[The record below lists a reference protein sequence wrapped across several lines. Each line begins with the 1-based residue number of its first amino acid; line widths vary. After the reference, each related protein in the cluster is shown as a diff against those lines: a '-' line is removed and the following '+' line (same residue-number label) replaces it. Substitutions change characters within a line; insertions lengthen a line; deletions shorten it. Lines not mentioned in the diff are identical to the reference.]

1 MILAKVPNFT
11 PECLWIVG
19 FVYVGHS
26 GATTNYSRREAFAS
40 IQQALDRVVPFDNN
54 HPVLIFGDWNT
65 DPQRLQRIVHSW
77 GHGLTVMQF
86 SGSQITRLST
96 VHGRRHSSIDH
107 FVCNAPARALLTSPR
122 VDRQTA
128 VADHF
133 VICTSIRAETQG
145 QPPVPRAPI
154 ISRHHC
160 LKATDRIATSNYWD
174 VLVDGAT
181 DDTDTDTDIHQLTSQ
196 FLESANAVADNLS
209 LRLSPPAT
217 RSNRRLLSGATKR
230 AILASNTAR
239 QAFIA
244 AATHTNPDPVQCNTL
259 RDEWSRL
266 KAAATQLERADG
278 RKQWVKHADDL
289 DRAVSDGRTDLV
301 FAAAR
306 AMSGNSSRSAAVTPL
321 YNSNGIVQYD
331 PTSIL
336 RVMQCHYGSLA
347 ADTTGH
353 SLDLQYWHDRQPI
366 QVSRDTPLIRNSDIL
381 DQDFSWNQ
389 IAATLLQM
397 SPRKAPGDDGI
408 TTAFYQAALYM
419 PANTQEGVPPTPFAR
434 ALLRVCGQVFASATI
449 PRAWLCASI
458 VSIDKKDG
466 DPLNPGDKRGIA
478 LINVGLK
485 LVCKVLQMRIE
496 RFVETNNLLSYEQAG
511 FRKRKECV
519 GQVVSL
525 VDIIQR
531 RQNAG
536 LNTHVLF
543 IDIRKAFDT
552 VPVGALL
559 WKLQNMGFPRRTLA
573 FLKALYTSSSARARA
588 GSLLSDP
595 FPVQRGVRQ
604 GCPLSGLLFNLFI
617 NDILDGVAPI
627 TVPGLPRDTNPIR
640 GLMYADDVAVFA
652 DSEQSLLAASTA
664 VERWANQWEMQFGV
678 AKCGIISFTGHLA
691 PRLDNPLDIRL
702 HGQLVSRVES
712 YKYLGVLIDSKLDH
726 SAWLKQKRSALEHT
740 ISALHPV
747 LANHQLTV
755 NYRSRIF
762 SAVVMGKAY
771 YGLEL
776 VGGNKSHLAPLQT
789 TINKGIRLFTGARL
803 STAIG
808 PLLVETGIGSLLTRS
823 LVSRGQLVRSQRWFW
838 SRRTKQLY
846 RNRYWLTPQVR
857 PKTVKQRH
865 SFALMETL
873 QTCGDSASL
882 QKYVTRQLL
891 DTSGFFKDPSFDQ
904 SRAHG
909 TRYLMLA
916 RMDALWTARKA
927 IQIGILVD
935 THPFSVDHCILCDQQ
950 LLSTSIA
957 HLVVECKQVT
967 GHRIQSGLVPA
978 IQKSRLRLLGRA
990 LDPGVENVYTWLRG
1004 GVLNGEADLDQR
1016 WLDGTV
1022 EHESMGTR
1030 HDNRA
1035 LAARLADFLQFIQKK
1050 TTNYSRREAFASI
1063 RQALDRVVPFDNN
1076 HPVLIFGDWNTDP
1089 QRLQRIVHSWGH
1101 GLTVMQFS
1109 GSQITRLST
1118 VHGRRH
1124 SSIDHFVCNAP
1135 ARALLTSPPTDRIAT
1150 SNYWDVLADG
1160 ATDDTDTDTNIHQL
1174 TSQFLESANAVADN
1188 LSLRLSPP
1196 ATRFNRRLL
1205 SGATKR
1211 AILASNTAR
1220 QAFIAVATHTN
1231 PDPVHCST
1239 LRDEW
1244 SRLKATATQL
1254 ERVDGRKQW
1263 VKHADN
1269 LDRAVSD
1276 GRTDLVFAAARAM
1289 SGNSSRS
1296 AAVTPLYTS
1305 DGIVQYDP
1313 TSILRVMQ
1321 GHYGSL
1327 AADTTGHSLDLQYW
1341 HDRQPIQA
1349 SPNTPTIRNSEI
1361 LDQDFSWNQ
1370 IAAALLQMSPRK
1382 APGDDGI
1389 TTAFYQ
1395 AALYMP
1401 ANTQEGVPP
1410 TPFARALLRVCGQ
1423 VFASATIPRA
1433 WLCASIVS
1441 IDKKDGDPLNPGDKR
1456 GIALINVGLKLVCKV
1471 LQMRIER
1478 FVETKNLLSYEQA
1491 GFRKRKECVGQV
1503 VSLVDIIQRRQNAGL
1518 NTHVLFIDIRKAF
1531 DTVPVGAL
1539 LWKLQNMGFPRR
1551 TLAFL
1556 KALYTSS
1563 SARAR
1568 AGSLLSDPFPVQRGV
1583 RQGCPLSGLLFNLFI
1598 NDILDGVAPI
1608 TVPGLPRDT
1617 NPIRG
1622 LMYADDVAVFADSE
1636 QSLLAA
1642 STAVEQ
1648 WANQWEMQFGVAKC
1662 GIISF
1667 TGHLAPRLDNPLDI
1681 RLHGQLV
1688 SRVESYKYLGVL
1700 IDSKLDHS
1708 AWLKQKRSALEH
1720 TISALHPVL
1729 ANHQLTVNY
1738 RSRIF
1743 SAVVM
1748 GKAYYGLELVGGNKS
1763 HLAPLQTTINKGIR
1777 LFTGARLST
1786 AIGPLLVETG
1796 IDSLLTRS
1804 LVSRV
1809 RLLERS
1815 VTKRTP
1821 INAICSGTDND
1832 VFTLNVQGQLVRSQ
1846 RWFLVSSDQTAV
1858 QEQILADTTSQT
1870 KDSQATTLVC
1880 IDGNSTNMWGLC
1892 IAPKLI
1898 HCILCNRQLL
1908 STSIAHLVV
1917 ECEQVTGHR
1926 IQSGLVPAI
1935 QKSRLRL
1942 LGRALD
1948 PGVENVY
1955 TWLRGEVLNGEAD
1968 LDQRWL
1974 DGTVEH
1980 ESMGTRHD
1988 NRALAARLADFL
2000 QVAYRQ
2006 YQSILWKYHRDR
2018 LVEVG

>member
-1 MILAKVPNFT
+1 MQGAPMRIERLSRPTTCCPTNRLGFRKREECVGQVVSLVDIIQRRQNAGLNTYVLFIDIPKGIRYSPRWCTVMEVAEHGIPLVVLLPFSRHCTHPHLLELGQVHYYRTHSRYREGSDRDVPCLDCCSICSSTTFSMVVAPITVPGLSRDTTPIRGLMYADDVAVFTDSEQSLLAASTAIEQWAIQWEMQFGVAKCGIISFTGHLVSRLDNPLDIRLHRQLVSRVESYKYLGILIDSKLDHSAWLKQKRFALEHTISALYPVLANHQLTVNYRSRIFSAVVMGKAYYGLELVGGNKSHLAPLQTTINKGIRLFTGARLSTAIGPLLVETGIGSLLTRSLVSRVRLLERSVTKRTPINAICSGTDNDVFTLNVQGQLVRSQRWFWSRRTKQLYRNRYWLTPQVRPKTVKQRHSFALMETLRTCGDSASLQKYVTRQLLDTSGFFKDPSFDQSRAHGTRYLMLARMDALWTARKAIQIGILVDTHPFSVDHCILCDQQLLSTSIAHLVVECEQVTGHRIQSGLVPAIQKSRLRLLGRALDPGVENVYT
-11 PECLWIVG
+11 WLRGGVLNGEADLDQRWLDGTVEHESMGMRHDNRALAARTASLCLNGSECLWIVG
-19 FVYVGHS
+19 SVYVGHS

-40 IQQALDRVVPFDNN
+40 IRQALDRVVPFDNN

-133 VICTSIRAETQG
+133 VIRTSIRAEAQG
-145 QPPVPRAPI
+145 QPPAPRAPT

-160 LKATDRIATSNYWD
+160 LEATDRIATSNYWD
-174 VLVDGAT
+174 VLADGAT
-181 DDTDTDTDIHQLTSQ
+181 DNTDTDTGTDIHQLTSQ

-209 LRLSPPAT
+209 LRLSPPVT
-217 RSNRRLLSGATKR
+217 RSNRRLLSGTTKR

-266 KAAATQLERADG
+266 KAAATQLERVDG
-278 RKQWVKHADDL
+278 RKQWVKHADNL

-321 YNSNGIVQYD
+321 YNSDGIVQYD

-336 RVMQCHYGSLA
+336 RVMQGHYGSLA

-366 QVSRDTPLIRNSDIL
+366 QTSSNTPTIRNSDIL

-389 IAATLLQM
+389 IASALLQM

-434 ALLRVCGQVFASATI
+434 ALLRICGQVFASATI
-449 PRAWLCASI
+449 PRAWLYASI

-511 FRKRKECV
+511 FRKREECV

-543 IDIRKAFDT
+543 INIRKAFDT

-664 VERWANQWEMQFGV
+664 IEQWANRWEMQFGV

-762 SAVVMGKAY
+762 FAVVMGKAY

-823 LVSRGQLVRSQRWFW
+823 LVSRVRLLERSVTKRTPINAICSGTDNDVFTLNVQGQLVRSQRWFW

-873 QTCGDSASL
+873 RTCGDSASL

-957 HLVVECKQVT
+957 HLVVECEQVT

-1022 EHESMGTR
+1022 EHESMG
-1030 HDNRA
+1030 
-1035 LAARLADFLQFIQKK
+1035 
-1050 TTNYSRREAFASI
+1050 
-1063 RQALDRVVPFDNN
+1063 
-1076 HPVLIFGDWNTDP
+1076 
-1089 QRLQRIVHSWGH
+1089 
-1101 GLTVMQFS
+1101 M
-1109 GSQITRLST
+1109 
-1118 VHGRRH
+1118 
-1124 SSIDHFVCNAP
+1124 
-1135 ARALLTSPPTDRIAT
+1135 
-1150 SNYWDVLADG
+1150 
-1160 ATDDTDTDTNIHQL
+1160 
-1174 TSQFLESANAVADN
+1174 
-1188 LSLRLSPP
+1188 
-1196 ATRFNRRLL
+1196 
-1205 SGATKR
+1205 
-1211 AILASNTAR
+1211 
-1220 QAFIAVATHTN
+1220 
-1231 PDPVHCST
+1231 
-1239 LRDEW
+1239 
-1244 SRLKATATQL
+1244 
-1254 ERVDGRKQW
+1254 
-1263 VKHADN
+1263 
-1269 LDRAVSD
+1269 
-1276 GRTDLVFAAARAM
+1276 
-1289 SGNSSRS
+1289 
-1296 AAVTPLYTS
+1296 
-1305 DGIVQYDP
+1305 
-1313 TSILRVMQ
+1313 
-1321 GHYGSL
+1321 
-1327 AADTTGHSLDLQYW
+1327 
-1341 HDRQPIQA
+1341 
-1349 SPNTPTIRNSEI
+1349 
-1361 LDQDFSWNQ
+1361 
-1370 IAAALLQMSPRK
+1370 
-1382 APGDDGI
+1382 
-1389 TTAFYQ
+1389 
-1395 AALYMP
+1395 
-1401 ANTQEGVPP
+1401 
-1410 TPFARALLRVCGQ
+1410 
-1423 VFASATIPRA
+1423 
-1433 WLCASIVS
+1433 
-1441 IDKKDGDPLNPGDKR
+1441 
-1456 GIALINVGLKLVCKV
+1456 
-1471 LQMRIER
+1471 
-1478 FVETKNLLSYEQA
+1478 
-1491 GFRKRKECVGQV
+1491 
-1503 VSLVDIIQRRQNAGL
+1503 
-1518 NTHVLFIDIRKAF
+1518 
-1531 DTVPVGAL
+1531 
-1539 LWKLQNMGFPRR
+1539 
-1551 TLAFL
+1551 
-1556 KALYTSS
+1556 
-1563 SARAR
+1563 
-1568 AGSLLSDPFPVQRGV
+1568 
-1583 RQGCPLSGLLFNLFI
+1583 
-1598 NDILDGVAPI
+1598 
-1608 TVPGLPRDT
+1608 
-1617 NPIRG
+1617 
-1622 LMYADDVAVFADSE
+1622 
-1636 QSLLAA
+1636 
-1642 STAVEQ
+1642 
-1648 WANQWEMQFGVAKC
+1648 
-1662 GIISF
+1662 
-1667 TGHLAPRLDNPLDI
+1667 
-1681 RLHGQLV
+1681 
-1688 SRVESYKYLGVL
+1688 
-1700 IDSKLDHS
+1700 
-1708 AWLKQKRSALEH
+1708 
-1720 TISALHPVL
+1720 
-1729 ANHQLTVNY
+1729 
-1738 RSRIF
+1738 
-1743 SAVVM
+1743 
-1748 GKAYYGLELVGGNKS
+1748 
-1763 HLAPLQTTINKGIR
+1763 
-1777 LFTGARLST
+1777 
-1786 AIGPLLVETG
+1786 
-1796 IDSLLTRS
+1796 
-1804 LVSRV
+1804 
-1809 RLLERS
+1809 
-1815 VTKRTP
+1815 
-1821 INAICSGTDND
+1821 
-1832 VFTLNVQGQLVRSQ
+1832 
-1846 RWFLVSSDQTAV
+1846 
-1858 QEQILADTTSQT
+1858 
-1870 KDSQATTLVC
+1870 
-1880 IDGNSTNMWGLC
+1880 
-1892 IAPKLI
+1892 
-1898 HCILCNRQLL
+1898 
-1908 STSIAHLVV
+1908 
-1917 ECEQVTGHR
+1917 
-1926 IQSGLVPAI
+1926 
-1935 QKSRLRL
+1935 
-1942 LGRALD
+1942 
-1948 PGVENVY
+1948 
-1955 TWLRGEVLNGEAD
+1955 
-1968 LDQRWL
+1968 
-1974 DGTVEH
+1974 
-1980 ESMGTRHD
+1980 RHD

-2006 YQSILWKYHRDR
+2006 YQSTLWKYHRDR

>member
-1 MILAKVPNFT
+1 MADNFMARIMGSNK
-11 PECLWIVG
+11 LNSSRG
-19 FVYVGHS
+19 S
-26 GATTNYSRREAFAS
+26 RTT
-40 IQQALDRVVPFDNN
+40 
-54 HPVLIFGDWNT
+54 
-65 DPQRLQRIVHSW
+65 
-77 GHGLTVMQF
+77 
-86 SGSQITRLST
+86 
-96 VHGRRHSSIDH
+96 
-107 FVCNAPARALLTSPR
+107 
-122 VDRQTA
+122 
-128 VADHF
+128 
-133 VICTSIRAETQG
+133 
-145 QPPVPRAPI
+145 PVPRAST

-160 LKATDRIATSNYWD
+160 LEATDRIATSNYWD
-174 VLVDGAT
+174 VLAD
-181 DDTDTDTDIHQLTSQ
+181 
-196 FLESANAVADNLS
+196 ANAVADNLS

-244 AATHTNPDPVQCNTL
+244 AATIRNPDPVQCNTL

-266 KAAATQLERADG
+266 KATATQLERVDG
-278 RKQWVKHADDL
+278 RKQWVKHADNL

-321 YNSNGIVQYD
+321 YNSDGIVQYD

-336 RVMQCHYGSLA
+336 RVMQGHYGSLA

-366 QVSRDTPLIRNSDIL
+366 QVSPNTPPIRNSDIL

-389 IAATLLQM
+389 IAAALLQM
-397 SPRKAPGDDGI
+397 SPRKAPGDD
-408 TTAFYQAALYM
+408 
-419 PANTQEGVPPTPFAR
+419 
-434 ALLRVCGQVFASATI
+434 ATI

-511 FRKRKECV
+511 FRKREECV

-664 VERWANQWEMQFGV
+664 IEQWANRWEMQFGV

-823 LVSRGQLVRSQRWFW
+823 LVSRVRLLERSVTKRTPINAICSGTDNDVFTLNVQGQLVRSQRWFW

-873 QTCGDSASL
+873 RTCGDSASL
-882 QKYVTRQLL
+882 QKYVTRQFL

-957 HLVVECKQVT
+957 HLVVECEQVT

-1035 LAARLADFLQFIQKK
+1035 LAARLADFLQ
-1050 TTNYSRREAFASI
+1050 
-1063 RQALDRVVPFDNN
+1063 
-1076 HPVLIFGDWNTDP
+1076 
-1089 QRLQRIVHSWGH
+1089 
-1101 GLTVMQFS
+1101 
-1109 GSQITRLST
+1109 
-1118 VHGRRH
+1118 
-1124 SSIDHFVCNAP
+1124 
-1135 ARALLTSPPTDRIAT
+1135 
-1150 SNYWDVLADG
+1150 
-1160 ATDDTDTDTNIHQL
+1160 
-1174 TSQFLESANAVADN
+1174 
-1188 LSLRLSPP
+1188 
-1196 ATRFNRRLL
+1196 
-1205 SGATKR
+1205 
-1211 AILASNTAR
+1211 
-1220 QAFIAVATHTN
+1220 
-1231 PDPVHCST
+1231 
-1239 LRDEW
+1239 
-1244 SRLKATATQL
+1244 
-1254 ERVDGRKQW
+1254 
-1263 VKHADN
+1263 
-1269 LDRAVSD
+1269 
-1276 GRTDLVFAAARAM
+1276 
-1289 SGNSSRS
+1289 
-1296 AAVTPLYTS
+1296 
-1305 DGIVQYDP
+1305 
-1313 TSILRVMQ
+1313 
-1321 GHYGSL
+1321 
-1327 AADTTGHSLDLQYW
+1327 
-1341 HDRQPIQA
+1341 
-1349 SPNTPTIRNSEI
+1349 
-1361 LDQDFSWNQ
+1361 
-1370 IAAALLQMSPRK
+1370 
-1382 APGDDGI
+1382 
-1389 TTAFYQ
+1389 
-1395 AALYMP
+1395 
-1401 ANTQEGVPP
+1401 
-1410 TPFARALLRVCGQ
+1410 
-1423 VFASATIPRA
+1423 
-1433 WLCASIVS
+1433 
-1441 IDKKDGDPLNPGDKR
+1441 
-1456 GIALINVGLKLVCKV
+1456 
-1471 LQMRIER
+1471 
-1478 FVETKNLLSYEQA
+1478 
-1491 GFRKRKECVGQV
+1491 
-1503 VSLVDIIQRRQNAGL
+1503 
-1518 NTHVLFIDIRKAF
+1518 
-1531 DTVPVGAL
+1531 
-1539 LWKLQNMGFPRR
+1539 
-1551 TLAFL
+1551 
-1556 KALYTSS
+1556 
-1563 SARAR
+1563 
-1568 AGSLLSDPFPVQRGV
+1568 
-1583 RQGCPLSGLLFNLFI
+1583 
-1598 NDILDGVAPI
+1598 
-1608 TVPGLPRDT
+1608 
-1617 NPIRG
+1617 
-1622 LMYADDVAVFADSE
+1622 
-1636 QSLLAA
+1636 
-1642 STAVEQ
+1642 
-1648 WANQWEMQFGVAKC
+1648 
-1662 GIISF
+1662 
-1667 TGHLAPRLDNPLDI
+1667 
-1681 RLHGQLV
+1681 
-1688 SRVESYKYLGVL
+1688 
-1700 IDSKLDHS
+1700 
-1708 AWLKQKRSALEH
+1708 
-1720 TISALHPVL
+1720 
-1729 ANHQLTVNY
+1729 
-1738 RSRIF
+1738 
-1743 SAVVM
+1743 
-1748 GKAYYGLELVGGNKS
+1748 
-1763 HLAPLQTTINKGIR
+1763 
-1777 LFTGARLST
+1777 
-1786 AIGPLLVETG
+1786 
-1796 IDSLLTRS
+1796 
-1804 LVSRV
+1804 
-1809 RLLERS
+1809 
-1815 VTKRTP
+1815 
-1821 INAICSGTDND
+1821 
-1832 VFTLNVQGQLVRSQ
+1832 
-1846 RWFLVSSDQTAV
+1846 
-1858 QEQILADTTSQT
+1858 
-1870 KDSQATTLVC
+1870 
-1880 IDGNSTNMWGLC
+1880 
-1892 IAPKLI
+1892 
-1898 HCILCNRQLL
+1898 
-1908 STSIAHLVV
+1908 
-1917 ECEQVTGHR
+1917 
-1926 IQSGLVPAI
+1926 
-1935 QKSRLRL
+1935 
-1942 LGRALD
+1942 
-1948 PGVENVY
+1948 
-1955 TWLRGEVLNGEAD
+1955 
-1968 LDQRWL
+1968 
-1974 DGTVEH
+1974 
-1980 ESMGTRHD
+1980 
-1988 NRALAARLADFL
+1988 
-2000 QVAYRQ
+2000 VAYRQ
-2006 YQSILWKYHRDR
+2006 YQSTLWKYHRDR

>member
-1 MILAKVPNFT
+1 MLSKGDPLTNSWLNASPNFVKLVLLLGSHLKRETSVPAHSAPKVELSSGLRLIYASGFPYAKPGDLRKAMQGARIRTSAVRDIRWISRQSFKAWIPRSEAADKDKLAAISSFAAKTVTTIQRSPDVKARNFFRSLLASIGGKTLEAATAEATKIRVQTPDFSISTLEIVPKESLPVKKATEKEPAAPAVDPPSDMAAEVTPAIQDDGVTPTVTPIADVEMCFRLDITILRSILAPILGHQMEHVSKIDRRTTKHGARFRITVPEDRQRNIIQRLERQSKQTHWRIRQNYRHRRPDQPRPTAPPPPLSRQILAVNVANISNKRPAIRHIVRNTRLWAISETCITSSKFRFTVPGFDVIQHPATGPGRRGIALGIPSCFGGHEHGSAVGTMILAKVPNFT

-19 FVYVGHS
+19 SVYVGHS

-40 IQQALDRVVPFDNN
+40 IRQALDRVVPFDNN

-133 VICTSIRAETQG
+133 VIRTSIRAEAQG
-145 QPPVPRAPI
+145 QPPAPRAPT

-160 LKATDRIATSNYWD
+160 LEATDRIATSNYWD
-174 VLVDGAT
+174 VLAD
-181 DDTDTDTDIHQLTSQ
+181 
-196 FLESANAVADNLS
+196 ANAVADNLS

-217 RSNRRLLSGATKR
+217 RSNRRLLSGTTKR

-266 KAAATQLERADG
+266 KAAATQLERVDG
-278 RKQWVKHADDL
+278 RKQWVKHADNL

-301 FAAAR
+301 FSAAR

-321 YNSNGIVQYD
+321 YNSDGIVQYD

-336 RVMQCHYGSLA
+336 RVMQAYSSPLN
-347 ADTTGH
+347 
-353 SLDLQYWHDRQPI
+353 
-366 QVSRDTPLIRNSDIL
+366 TPTIRNSDIL

-389 IAATLLQM
+389 IAAALLQM

-511 FRKRKECV
+511 FRKREECV

-595 FPVQRGVRQ
+595 FPVQRG
-604 GCPLSGLLFNLFI
+604 F
-617 NDILDGVAPI
+617 
-627 TVPGLPRDTNPIR
+627 PGLPRDTNPIR

-664 VERWANQWEMQFGV
+664 
-678 AKCGIISFTGHLA
+678 I
-691 PRLDNPLDIRL
+691 
-702 HGQLVSRVES
+702 
-712 YKYLGVLIDSKLDH
+712 
-726 SAWLKQKRSALEHT
+726 
-740 ISALHPV
+740 
-747 LANHQLTV
+747 
-755 NYRSRIF
+755 
-762 SAVVMGKAY
+762 
-771 YGLEL
+771 
-776 VGGNKSHLAPLQT
+776 
-789 TINKGIRLFTGARL
+789 
-803 STAIG
+803 
-808 PLLVETGIGSLLTRS
+808 
-823 LVSRGQLVRSQRWFW
+823 
-838 SRRTKQLY
+838 
-846 RNRYWLTPQVR
+846 
-857 PKTVKQRH
+857 
-865 SFALMETL
+865 
-873 QTCGDSASL
+873 
-882 QKYVTRQLL
+882 
-891 DTSGFFKDPSFDQ
+891 
-904 SRAHG
+904 
-909 TRYLMLA
+909 
-916 RMDALWTARKA
+916 
-927 IQIGILVD
+927 
-935 THPFSVDHCILCDQQ
+935 
-950 LLSTSIA
+950 
-957 HLVVECKQVT
+957 
-967 GHRIQSGLVPA
+967 
-978 IQKSRLRLLGRA
+978 
-990 LDPGVENVYTWLRG
+990 
-1004 GVLNGEADLDQR
+1004 
-1016 WLDGTV
+1016 
-1022 EHESMGTR
+1022 
-1030 HDNRA
+1030 
-1035 LAARLADFLQFIQKK
+1035 
-1050 TTNYSRREAFASI
+1050 
-1063 RQALDRVVPFDNN
+1063 
-1076 HPVLIFGDWNTDP
+1076 
-1089 QRLQRIVHSWGH
+1089 
-1101 GLTVMQFS
+1101 
-1109 GSQITRLST
+1109 
-1118 VHGRRH
+1118 
-1124 SSIDHFVCNAP
+1124 
-1135 ARALLTSPPTDRIAT
+1135 
-1150 SNYWDVLADG
+1150 
-1160 ATDDTDTDTNIHQL
+1160 
-1174 TSQFLESANAVADN
+1174 
-1188 LSLRLSPP
+1188 
-1196 ATRFNRRLL
+1196 
-1205 SGATKR
+1205 
-1211 AILASNTAR
+1211 
-1220 QAFIAVATHTN
+1220 
-1231 PDPVHCST
+1231 
-1239 LRDEW
+1239 
-1244 SRLKATATQL
+1244 
-1254 ERVDGRKQW
+1254 
-1263 VKHADN
+1263 
-1269 LDRAVSD
+1269 
-1276 GRTDLVFAAARAM
+1276 
-1289 SGNSSRS
+1289 
-1296 AAVTPLYTS
+1296 
-1305 DGIVQYDP
+1305 
-1313 TSILRVMQ
+1313 
-1321 GHYGSL
+1321 
-1327 AADTTGHSLDLQYW
+1327 
-1341 HDRQPIQA
+1341 
-1349 SPNTPTIRNSEI
+1349 
-1361 LDQDFSWNQ
+1361 
-1370 IAAALLQMSPRK
+1370 
-1382 APGDDGI
+1382 
-1389 TTAFYQ
+1389 
-1395 AALYMP
+1395 
-1401 ANTQEGVPP
+1401 
-1410 TPFARALLRVCGQ
+1410 
-1423 VFASATIPRA
+1423 
-1433 WLCASIVS
+1433 
-1441 IDKKDGDPLNPGDKR
+1441 
-1456 GIALINVGLKLVCKV
+1456 
-1471 LQMRIER
+1471 
-1478 FVETKNLLSYEQA
+1478 
-1491 GFRKRKECVGQV
+1491 
-1503 VSLVDIIQRRQNAGL
+1503 
-1518 NTHVLFIDIRKAF
+1518 
-1531 DTVPVGAL
+1531 
-1539 LWKLQNMGFPRR
+1539 
-1551 TLAFL
+1551 
-1556 KALYTSS
+1556 
-1563 SARAR
+1563 
-1568 AGSLLSDPFPVQRGV
+1568 
-1583 RQGCPLSGLLFNLFI
+1583 
-1598 NDILDGVAPI
+1598 
-1608 TVPGLPRDT
+1608 
-1617 NPIRG
+1617 
-1622 LMYADDVAVFADSE
+1622 
-1636 QSLLAA
+1636 
-1642 STAVEQ
+1642 EQ

-1748 GKAYYGLELVGGNKS
+1748 GKAYYGLEL
-1763 HLAPLQTTINKGIR
+1763 GIR

-1796 IDSLLTRS
+1796 IGSLLTRS

-1846 RWFLVSSDQTAV
+1846 RWFWSRRTKQLYRNRYWLTPQVRPKTVKQRHSFALMETLRTCGDSASLQKYVTRQLLDTSGFFKDPSFDQSRAHGTRYLMLARMDALWTARKAI
-1858 QEQILADTTSQT
+1858 QI
-1870 KDSQATTLVC
+1870 
-1880 IDGNSTNMWGLC
+1880 G
-1892 IAPKLI
+1892 
-1898 HCILCNRQLL
+1898 ILQLL

-1955 TWLRGEVLNGEAD
+1955 TWLRGGVLNGEAD

-2006 YQSILWKYHRDR
+2006 YQSTLWKYHRDR